1 MLKSLNLEME
11 MYEYIRLQT
20 TKIREENYK
29 IYFERLDY
37 KPLQVRTVDII
48 SKNNIQEIL
57 FIGGIQ

>member
-1 MLKSLNLEME
+1 MF
-11 MYEYIRLQT
+11 EYIRLQT